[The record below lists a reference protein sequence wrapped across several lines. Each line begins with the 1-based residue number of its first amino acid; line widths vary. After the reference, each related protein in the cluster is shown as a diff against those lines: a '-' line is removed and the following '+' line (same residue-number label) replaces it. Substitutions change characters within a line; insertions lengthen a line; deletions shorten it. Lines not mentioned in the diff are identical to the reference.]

1 MAEPNWWYPHLKQK
15 LKHNRYPKE
24 APWDNFNQ
32 KGNQLSLIKRLLVRK
47 TTNLNTDISE
57 LDQSAMPVHVACIM
71 DGNGRW
77 AKAKGLPRSAGHREG
92 VERVKDI
99 VRMSSDVGIRYLTLY
114 AFSTEN
120 WKRPKS
126 EVSVL
131 MNLLIEYLRAEIE
144 ELHRNN
150 VILRTIGD
158 ISRLPEMA
166 RKEIAASKEKTKNN
180 TGMTLNIA
188 LNYGSRAEIISGV
201 KRIAMEAKN
210 GVLNPDDIDEQ
221 TISDHLYT
229 KGQPD
234 PDLVIRTSGESRISN
249 FLLYQIAYAE
259 LMFLDIYWPDL
270 TCPEYKK
277 ALIEYQNRNRR
288 FGGL

>member
-1 MAEPNWWYPHLKQK
+1 MSIL
-15 LKHNRYPKE
+15 
-24 APWDNFNQ
+24 
-32 KGNQLSLIKRLLVRK
+32 KRLLGRK
-47 TTNLNTDISE
+47 SVPNKTDISD
-57 LDQSAMPVHVACIM
+57 LDASAMPVHVACIM

-99 VRMSSDVGIRYLTLY
+99 VRMSSDVGIQYLTLY

-126 EVSVL
+126 EVGVL

-150 VILRTIGD
+150 VVLRTIGD
-158 ISRLPEMA
+158 ISRLPEKA
-166 RKEIAASKEKTKNN
+166 RKEIEASKEKTEHN

-188 LNYGSRAEIISGV
+188 LNYGSRAEIVTGVRQIAESAQNNEIS
-201 KRIAMEAKN
+201 IS
-210 GVLNPDDIDEQ
+210 DIDET
-221 TISDHLYT
+221 TISDNLYT
-229 KGQPD
+229 VGQPD
-234 PDLVIRTSGESRISN
+234 PDLVIRTSGETRISN

-270 TCPEYKK
+270 TCSEYKK

-288 FGGL
+288 FGGLK